1 MRLDGSVA
9 TAERCESCTS
19 VYAAV
24 QYEVSYDPC
33 TIVHIDQYDINSH
46 MYTMSM
52 MIDNYYVIQL
62 AAVNV

>member
-1 MRLDGSVA
+1 MMLDGIDVDEMRLDGSVA

-46 MYTMSM
+46 MYS
-52 MIDNYYVIQL
+52 N
-62 AAVNV
+62 VNDDR